1 MDDISAMIIGLP
13 FAIVF
18 GWLLIRLMAGPI
30 IAYEKIKK
38 IFKIKDDS
46 VIDNILGF
54 ITFVIIIVGLSILFP
69 GPQQNP
75 GPILAQSIIKSNQK
89 LIQQK

>member
-13 FAIVF
+13 FVIVF
-18 GWLLIRLMAGPI
+18 GWILIRLMAGPI

-69 GPQQNP
+69 GP
-75 GPILAQSIIKSNQK
+75 
-89 LIQQK
+89 

>member
-1 MDDISAMIIGLP
+1 MYDFPFGIIIGIP

-30 IAYEKIKK
+30 IAYEWIKK

-46 VIDNILGF
+46 VLDNVLGF
-54 ITFVIIIVGLSILFP
+54 ITMAIILVGLAFLFP
-69 GPQQNP
+69 VN
-75 GPILAQSIIKSNQK
+75 
-89 LIQQK
+89 

>member
-1 MDDISAMIIGLP
+1 MYDFPLGIIIGIP

-18 GWLLIRLMAGPI
+18 GWILIRLIAGPI

-46 VIDNILGF
+46 VLDNILYF
-54 ITFVIIIVGLSILFP
+54 ITAAIILVGLAFLFP
-69 GPQQNP
+69 
-75 GPILAQSIIKSNQK
+75 L
-89 LIQQK
+89 

>member
-1 MDDISAMIIGLP
+1 MDDIAYMIIGLP
-13 FAIVF
+13 FVIVF
-18 GWLLIRLMAGPI
+18 GWILIRLMAGPI

-69 GPQQNP
+69 GP
-75 GPILAQSIIKSNQK
+75 
-89 LIQQK
+89 

>member
-69 GPQQNP
+69 GP
-75 GPILAQSIIKSNQK
+75 
-89 LIQQK
+89 